1 MPGKIKSQKFEE
13 AQSLKT
19 ITGDKDCPAFTF
31 QYIINNSDYNLDSKI
46 SNDNLKCSLLHSLHK
61 YSKIPW
67 DKFNGDK
74 RRTGVE
80 TIGLGKLRKLKVSLP
95 NTTFYNSVKNVTIF
109 RVSDKARIV
118 GWRYQS
124 ICYILWIDWDFS
136 SYDHGS

>member
-1 MPGKIKSQKFEE
+1 M
-13 AQSLKT
+13 
-19 ITGDKDCPAFTF
+19 
-31 QYIINNSDYNLDSKI
+31 
-46 SNDNLKCSLLHSLHK
+46 HK

-95 NTTFYNSVKNVTIF
+95 NTTFYNNVKNVTIF

-118 GWRYQS
+118 GWRYHS